1 MDGKC
6 LPCEKDLDLAEG
18 LIMGDGTECARTVKA
33 PTNEKSEKGAKSKGG
48 VEDLENAELERQIA
62 SLVKQP
68 RMIEFIK
75 RLKAMEEATS

>member
-33 PTNEKSEKGAKSKGG
+33 PTNEKSEKGAKSKGEA
-48 VEDLENAELERQIA
+48 EDLENAELNRQIA
-62 SLVKQP
+62 ALVKQP
-68 RMIEFIK
+68 RMIELMQ
-75 RLKAMEEATS
+75 RLKSMGEAAR